1 MGGQSSA
8 GVIRLSSPL
17 SAARL
22 EMACALI
29 GAVVVLLFGLDP
41 RTAVGLATLAI
52 TFVLLLIRLEAVVYA
67 IVAATVLLVDGWLGA
82 RPADDLPFR
91 MGIGHLY
98 LMEIPVLLLFL
109 GYVYEWKSTIKE
121 KRSERLFVRTP
132 IDLPLKGW
140 LVAFPIFAVYGLL
153 LGHPL
158 QDAVGYHEWR
168 CLFIAILFYF
178 LVTTLFR
185 GYSGLRRLWSWFFL
199 LTTVKA
205 FYSLVLALS
214 GADPPLPLI
223 FGQGPIGEGPE
234 NTLYLFVAL
243 PALAILLFRV
253 EKNPIWRAALLFGAL
268 TMLADIAL
276 SQKRD
281 PQLAVF
287 IGLAVLAWRL
297 PRREKI
303 RWATRIA
310 CVALLIAVGGFV
322 KNLSTSTSGIGASL
336 SRYTDVADFI
346 ESPSSSGEAGGT
358 FGFHVFDMIDG
369 WEKIKERPI
378 LGQGFG
384 GQTERNLTLLP
395 FAWGGEIET
404 GIIHNQYLTLWLKMG
419 IAGPI
424 LFVWLVG
431 LFLYLCYRAVPGP
444 PMTIGSAIVLG
455 FAAALCAEMAMEV
468 WTTGWIANTKTPF
481 VVFLA
486 LALSVGFLDIEKSRP
501 ANYSGS
507 E

>member
-1 MGGQSSA
+1 MSGQGSA
-8 GVIRLSSPL
+8 GAITLSGP
-17 SAARL
+17 SAVARSVL
-22 EMACALI
+22 ICALL
-29 GAVVVLLFGLDP
+29 GALVVLLFGLDP
-41 RTAVGLATLAI
+41 RTAVGLETLAI

-91 MGIGHLY
+91 MGLGHLY
-98 LMEIPVLLLFL
+98 LMEIPVFLLFVAYL
-109 GYVYEWKSTIKE
+109 YRWRRATNKG
-121 KRSERLFVRTP
+121 RSEHFFIPTP
-132 IDLPLKGW
+132 LDLPLKAW
-140 LVAFPIFAVYGLL
+140 LIAFPIFAAYGLW

-158 QDAVGYHEWR
+158 QDAVGYNEWR

-178 LVTTLFR
+178 LVTSLFR
-185 GYSGLRRLWSWFFL
+185 NYSELRTLWTWFFV
-199 LTTVKA
+199 LTTAKA
-205 FYSLVLALS
+205 FYSLLLAVS
-214 GADPPLPLI
+214 GADPPLPLV
-223 FGQGPIGEGPE
+223 FGQGPVGEGPE
-234 NTLYLFVAL
+234 NMLYLFVAL
-243 PALAILLFRV
+243 PALAILLFHV
-253 EKNPIWRAALLFGAL
+253 EKNPKWRAAFLLGAL

-281 PQLAVF
+281 PQLGVL
-287 IGLAVLAWRL
+287 IGLAVLGWHL

-303 RWATRIA
+303 QWATRIA
-310 CVALLIAVGGFV
+310 CVALLIGIGGFV
-322 KNLSTSTSGIGASL
+322 RNLSSSNSGLGASL

-346 ESPSSSGEAGGT
+346 ESPSSSPELGGT
-358 FGFHVFDMIDG
+358 FGFHVFDIIDG

-378 LGQGFG
+378 FGQGFG

-395 FAWGGEIET
+395 IAWGGDIET

-431 LFLYLCYRAVPGP
+431 LFLYLSRRAVPGAP
-444 PMTIGSAIVLG
+444 RTMGLAVVLG
-455 FAAALCAEMAMEV
+455 FAAAMCAEMAMEV

-486 LALSVGFLDIEKSRP
+486 LSLSVGFLGIEKDRQ
-501 ANYSGS
+501 AN
-507 E
+507 